1 MLANRWLAAER
12 AESLIAATFYWR
24 LNDNWGFRTQHHYE
38 MRDGVLE
45 YQYYTV
51 YRDFRSWTGSL
62 TFRVRESRFGP
73 DDYTVAFALSL
84 KAFPRFGLGSDAVR
98 PQRLI
103 GE

>member
-73 DDYTVAFALSL
+73 DDFTVAFALSL